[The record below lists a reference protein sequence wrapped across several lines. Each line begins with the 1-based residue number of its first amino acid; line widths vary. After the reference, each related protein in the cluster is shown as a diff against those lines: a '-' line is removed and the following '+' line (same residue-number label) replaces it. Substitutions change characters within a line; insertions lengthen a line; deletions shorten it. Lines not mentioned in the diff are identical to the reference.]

1 MFLICSTDIDTF
13 DMVIGTSPV
22 VGTHERFVVPA
33 DIYFTEL
40 EIQLENVVLMTET
53 MAELGITLQVIV

>member
-1 MFLICSTDIDTF
+1 MKFLICSTDESTF

-33 DIYFTEL
+33 DVYFDNL
-40 EIQLENVVLMTET
+40 DLPMALMVED
-53 MAELGITLQVIV
+53 MAELGITLDQVV